1 MATPGEVDI
10 GQLSQSQQ
18 EALQQYTA
26 VTDQEVQAAIP
37 VLQRAQ
43 WNVQLAVSRFFD
55 GDSGQVDPLAD
66 AIAAAQNAPPPT
78 RSGRHENL
86 QESLLRGPSAST
98 RPDAAPRIVPQPED
112 QIVRRPPLLLGLL
125 FMPFNVIYKILSSS
139 FGFFAYLF
147 PFLPRLLQPRNTTAQ
162 NRRRNTTGRRML
174 SPQDTAARFK
184 REFDEEYGSNSLQ
197 FFTNGYAQALDLAKK
212 DLKFLMIIIMSPEHD
227 DTSSFIRD
235 TLLSPEVTA
244 IINDPSNNI
253 LLWAGNVQ
261 DSEAYQVSTALR
273 CTKFPFTALITHT
286 AESGPTSMSVVAR
299 LTGPMSASTYVAKLQ
314 NTISAYTAQ
323 LNEARQARSAQ
334 QFERTLRQEQ
344 DSAYERSLAQD
355 RERARQR
362 REDEAAQA
370 AEEQR
375 VREEAAAAEKYA
387 NGLHQWKLWRVQNI
401 TSEPPKD
408 ATNAVRVAFRMP
420 ESAERVTRR
429 FSPETP
435 LEELYAFVEC
445 YGTQEPGSGEKV
457 AEPADFA
464 HEYKFRLVSPM
475 PREVYDL
482 EQGGSVLDRIGKS
495 GNLIVEPIV
504 DDDDAEDD
512 E

>member
-1 MATPGEVDI
+1 MVK
-10 GQLSQSQQ
+10 
-18 EALQQYTA
+18 
-26 VTDQEVQAAIP
+26 
-37 VLQRAQ
+37 
-43 WNVQLAVSRFFD
+43 LAVSRFFD

-66 AIAAAQNAPPPT
+66 AIAAAQNAPPT
-78 RSGRHENL
+78 RSSRHENL
-86 QESLLRGPSAST
+86 QESLLRGSSGLT

-112 QIVRRPPLLLGLL
+112 QIARRPPLLLGLL
-125 FMPFNVIYKILSSS
+125 FMPFNVLYKILSSS
-139 FGFFAYLF
+139 LGFFAYLF
-147 PFLPRLLQPRNTTAQ
+147 PFLPRLFQPRNTSAQ
-162 NRRRNTTGRRML
+162 NRRKNTIGRRML
-174 SPQDTAARFK
+174 NPQDTAARFK
-184 REFDEEYGSNSLQ
+184 REFDEEYGPNSLP

-212 DLKFLMIIIMSPEHD
+212 DLKFLMIVIMSPEHD

-235 TLLSPEVTA
+235 TLLSPEVTS

-299 LTGPMSASTYVAKLQ
+299 LTGPMSASTYAAKLQ
-314 NTISAYTAQ
+314 NTITTYTAQ
-323 LNEARQARSAQ
+323 LNEARQARTAQ

-375 VREEAAAAEKYA
+375 ARESAAAAEKYA
-387 NGLHQWKLWRVQNI
+387 SGLHQWKLWRVQNI
-401 TSEPPKD
+401 APEPPKD

-429 FSPETP
+429 FSPDTP

-445 YGTQEPGSGEKV
+445 HGIQGSGGSEQ
-457 AEPADFA
+457 ATEPPDFE

-482 EQGGSVLDRIGKS
+482 EQGGCVLDRIGKS

>member
-26 VTDQEVQAAIP
+26 VTDQEVEAAIP
-37 VLQRAQ
+37 VLQRSQ

-66 AIAAAQNAPPPT
+66 AIAAAQNAPPT

-86 QESLLRGPSAST
+86 QESLLRGPSASA

-112 QIVRRPPLLLGLL
+112 QIARRPPLLLGLL
-125 FMPFNVIYKILSSS
+125 FMPFNVLYKILSSS

-147 PFLPRLLQPRNTTAQ
+147 PFLPRLFQPRNTSAQ
-162 NRRRNTTGRRML
+162 NRRKNTTGRRML

-184 REFDEEYGSNSLQ
+184 REFDEEYGPNSLP
-197 FFTNGYAQALDLAKK
+197 FFANGYAQALDMAKK

-244 IINDPSNNI
+244 IINDPANNI
-253 LLWAGNVQ
+253 VLWAGNVQ

-299 LTGPMSASTYVAKLQ
+299 ITGPMSSSTYVAKLQ
-314 NTISAYTAQ
+314 NTITTYTSQ

-362 REDEAAQA
+362 REEEAAQA

-375 VREEAAAAEKYA
+375 AREAAAAAERYA
-387 NGLHQWKLWRVQNI
+387 NGLRQWKLWRLQGI
-401 TSEPPKD
+401 ASEPPKD

-420 ESAERVTRR
+420 ESAERITRR
-429 FSPETP
+429 FSPDTP

-445 YGTQEPGSGEKV
+445 YGTEAPENVEKFG
-457 AEPADFA
+457 EPADFE

-504 DDDDAEDD
+504 DDDDVEDD

>member
-18 EALQQYTA
+18 EALQQYTS

-37 VLQRAQ
+37 VLQRSQ

-55 GDSGQVDPLAD
+55 GDSGEVDPLAD
-66 AIAAAQNAPPPT
+66 AIAAAQNTPPT
-78 RSGRHENL
+78 RTGRHENL
-86 QESLLRGPSAST
+86 QESLLRGASSASS

-112 QIVRRPPLLLGLL
+112 QVARRPPLLLGLL

-139 FGFFAYLF
+139 LGFFAYLF
-147 PFLPRLLQPRNTTAQ
+147 PFLPRFFQPRNTSGQ

-184 REFDEEYGSNSLQ
+184 RDFDEEYGSNSLP

-212 DLKFLMIIIMSPEHD
+212 DLKFLMIILMSPEHD

-244 IINDPSNNI
+244 VINEPSNNI
-253 LLWAGNVQ
+253 VLWAGNVQ

-314 NTISAYTAQ
+314 NTITTYTAQ

-375 VREEAAAAEKYA
+375 ATEAAAAAEIYA
-387 NGLHQWKLWRVQNI
+387 NGLRQWRQWRVQKI
-401 TSEPPKD
+401 APEPPKD

-420 ESAERVTRR
+420 ESAERVIRR
-429 FSPETP
+429 FSPDTP

-445 YGTQEPGSGEKV
+445 YGTQEPDGGDQV
-457 AEPADFA
+457 AKPAAFE

-482 EQGGSVLDRIGKS
+482 EQGGSVLDRVGKS

-504 DDDDAEDD
+504 DDDDAEED